1 MTYLVYITFTLVLII
16 ALLVVNYFLSA
27 TNLINGDSEKVSPY
41 ECGFEPLGDTRQKFN
56 ITFYLIG
63 ILFIIFDLEVVFIL
77 PFATV
82 LQEVSFLGFW
92 VSIIFLVVLTI
103 GFIYEYISGAIT
115 STSISNDDHRSE

>member
-56 ITFYLIG
+56 ITFYLC
-63 ILFIIFDLEVVFIL
+63 
-77 PFATV
+77 
-82 LQEVSFLGFW
+82 FLK
-92 VSIIFLVVLTI
+92 
-103 GFIYEYISGAIT
+103 
-115 STSISNDDHRSE
+115 